1 MLICWCSESM
11 IFVQS
16 LEDVRDLRA
25 IVVKVFIRYKEKGTD
40 LNATECQ
47 SSPDFV
53 VVAVK
58 ERAK

>member
-1 MLICWCSESM
+1 MCWCSESVTS
-11 IFVQS
+11 VQS
-16 LEDVRDLRA
+16 LEDVRDLRT
-25 IVVKVFIRYKEKGTD
+25 IVVNVFIRYKEKGTD

-58 ERAK
+58 NRAK